1 MLFRKALFALALSG
15 AAIPAAFANS
25 DTGWAGNERGV
36 GIQANTST
44 NTNTSIKSRAD
55 VQKELEAFRRNSV
68 TADGGTIVDTNIG
81 YINPQHSYAFQ
92 GGKLA
97 HTDNIANT
105 TPKPSVVMTDGDR
118 RLYRQLYSR

>member
-1 MLFRKALFALALSG
+1 MLFRKTLFALALAG

-25 DTGWAGNERGV
+25 DAGWAGNERGV
-36 GIQANTST
+36 GIQANT
-44 NTNTSIKSRAD
+44 NTSTKSRAD
-55 VQKELEAFRRNSV
+55 VQKELEAFRKNPV

-97 HTDNIANT
+97 HTDNIAHT
-105 TPKPSVVMTDGDR
+105 TPKPSVAMTDSDR